1 MKKEKIKFKIQ
12 ELRGT
17 AKSFESGLM
26 RMSFKVKIN
35 DNRMKTPYSCPV
47 LFNHER
53 ITKQTL
59 IADIITDYIE
69 SARYCSSFNHFE
81 NPTDYQDFADSFG
94 YEKIGEI
101 IQVVN
106 QLKRCNRLLNS
117 LILTEKDRDLIDD
130 YKDDEDTNIDKISA
144 LIKKHFDVLFISHYI
159 KK

>member
-1 MKKEKIKFKIQ
+1 MKTQKIKFRIK
-12 ELRGT
+12 ELSGT
-17 AKSFESGLM
+17 AKSFESGII

-35 DNRMKTPYSCPV
+35 DNRMKSDYSCAV
-47 LFNHER
+47 SFNHQR

-94 YEKIGEI
+94 YEKIGQI

-117 LILTEKDRDLIDD
+117 LTLTEKDRDLIDD
-130 YKDDEDTNIDKISA
+130 YIDDQDTNIDKISA
-144 LIKKHFDVLFISHYI
+144 LIKKHFDVLFISDYI
-159 KK
+159 NK